1 MLSRIGRS
9 RIGRSRMGQSRKMAK
24 EVGMRLTQKIK
35 A

>member
-1 MLSRIGRS
+1 MLS